1 MLLFWV
7 EPLQSLLHIT
17 QQVETVTYL
26 TVRQAAE
33 QVGVS
38 RQTMFRHIKD
48 GRVSATVDRDG
59 QKQIDV
65 AELLRVFGEL
75 QSPIATAKT
84 ASDRSRLT
92 QKNET
97 VPGLAYQ
104 IELEKL
110 RAQLEL
116 KAAELALAKE
126 RISELKSR
134 EHQVVEEKNRLLTLI
149 EQQSRLLTGPTP
161 KVAPRKR
168 TVPVVAKTV
177 QKKVAPLKSKVAPK
191 KVPLPAAK
199 AASTRMASKT
209 PPKKRA
215 TK

>member
-1 MLLFWV
+1 M
-7 EPLQSLLHIT
+7 
-17 QQVETVTYL
+17 TYL

-38 RQTMFRHIKD
+38 RQTMFRHVKD

-75 QSPIATAKT
+75 QSPVATTKT
-84 ASDRSRLT
+84 ANDRSRLT

-104 IELEKL
+104 VELEKL
-110 RAQLEL
+110 RAQLEF

-149 EQQSRLLTGPTP
+149 EQQSRLLA
-161 KVAPRKR
+161 AP
-168 TVPVVAKTV
+168 
-177 QKKVAPLKSKVAPK
+177 APK
-191 KVPLPAAK
+191 KTVPRKSASPVPVK
-199 AASTRMASKT
+199 AASKKAAVLK
-209 PPKKRA
+209 PQVVPKKAPAKSAVIRS
-215 TK
+215 TGKKR

>member
-1 MLLFWV
+1 
-7 EPLQSLLHIT
+7 
-17 QQVETVTYL
+17 VTYL

-38 RQTMFRHIKD
+38 RQTMFRHVKD

-65 AELLRVFGEL
+65 AELLRVFGAI
-75 QSPIATAKT
+75 QSPVATAKT
-84 ASDRSRLT
+84 VNDRSRLT

-97 VPGLAYQ
+97 APGLAYQ

-149 EQQSRLLTGPTP
+149 EQQSRLLAAPIP
-161 KVAPRKR
+161 KAAPRKKAVLSVAQV
-168 TVPVVAKTV
+168 VPKIA
-177 QKKVAPLKSKVAPK
+177 ASKPKAMPK
-191 KVPLPAAK
+191 KVPPSAVK
-199 AASTRMASKT
+199 AVR
-209 PPKKRA
+209 
-215 TK
+215 

>member
-1 MLLFWV
+1 M
-7 EPLQSLLHIT
+7 
-17 QQVETVTYL
+17 TYL

-33 QVGVS
+33 RAGVS

-48 GRVSATVDRDG
+48 GKISATVDRDG

-65 AELLRVFGEL
+65 TELLRVFGEL
-75 QSPIATAKT
+75 QSPTARAKT
-84 ASDRSRLT
+84 ASDRSRLS
-92 QKNET
+92 QKTET
-97 VPGLAYQ
+97 ASGLAYQ

-149 EQQSRLLTGPTP
+149 EQQSRLLTAPTP
-161 KVAPRKR
+161 KTTPRPPSIAKKAEAPQ
-168 TVPVVAKTV
+168 P
-177 QKKVAPLKSKVAPK
+177 KVTPK
-191 KVPLPAAK
+191 KVPKPVAK
-199 AASTRMASKT
+199 AISTRPASKA
-209 PPKKRA
+209 PAKKRSA
-215 TK
+215 K

>member
-1 MLLFWV
+1 M
-7 EPLQSLLHIT
+7 
-17 QQVETVTYL
+17 TYL

-75 QSPIATAKT
+75 QSPVAAAKT
-84 ASDRSRLT
+84 VSDRSRLT
-92 QKNET
+92 HKSET
-97 VPGLAYQ
+97 APGVAYQ

-110 RAQLEL
+110 RAQLEF
-116 KAAELALAKE
+116 KVAELALAKE

-149 EQQSRLLTGPTP
+149 EQQSRLLTGPMP
-161 KVAPRKR
+161 KVELRKRASPSEGKTAPR
-168 TVPVVAKTV
+168 VAAPKP
-177 QKKVAPLKSKVAPK
+177 KVLPK
-191 KVPLPAAK
+191 KVPQPAAK
-199 AASTRMASKT
+199 AVRAKPVLKA
-209 PPKKRA
+209 PAKKRA
-215 TK
+215 AK

>member
-1 MLLFWV
+1 M
-7 EPLQSLLHIT
+7 

-33 QVGVS
+33 RAGVS

-48 GRVSATVDRDG
+48 GKVSATVDRDG

-65 AELLRVFGEL
+65 SELLRVFGEL
-75 QSPIATAKT
+75 QSSTATAKT
-84 ASDRSRLT
+84 PSNSPRLT

-97 VPGLAYQ
+97 VPGFTYQ

-149 EQQSRLLTGPTP
+149 EQQSRLLSAPTP
-161 KVAPRKR
+161 KTPPRPPSIAKKAEAPK
-168 TVPVVAKTV
+168 P
-177 QKKVAPLKSKVAPK
+177 KVTPK
-191 KVPLPAAK
+191 KVTQPVANAI
-199 AASTRMASKT
+199 STRPASKA
-209 PPKKRA
+209 PARKRSA
-215 TK
+215 K

>member
-1 MLLFWV
+1 MA
-7 EPLQSLLHIT
+7 
-17 QQVETVTYL
+17 YL

-65 AELLRVFGEL
+65 SELLRVFGEL

-84 ASDRSRLT
+84 ASDRSRQS
-92 QKNET
+92 QKLET
-97 VPGLAYQ
+97 TPGVAYQ

-110 RAQLEL
+110 RSQLEL

-149 EQQSRLLTGPTP
+149 EQQSRLLTGPTST
-161 KVAPRKR
+161 VTPRK
-168 TVPVVAKTV
+168 TTIPSVAKND
-177 QKKVAPLKSKVAPK
+177 QKKVASPNTTVKTK
-191 KVPLPAAK
+191 KIPLPAK
-199 AASTRMASKT
+199 KSASTIPARKT
-209 PPKKRA
+209 PSKKIA
-215 TK
+215 L

>member
-1 MLLFWV
+1 M
-7 EPLQSLLHIT
+7 
-17 QQVETVTYL
+17 TYL

-48 GRVSATVDRDG
+48 GRISATVDRDG

-65 AELLRVFGEL
+65 AELLRVFGAI
-75 QSPIATAKT
+75 QSPVATAKT

-97 VPGLAYQ
+97 APSLTYQ

-134 EHQVVEEKNRLLTLI
+134 ENQVVEEKNRLLTLI
-149 EQQSRLLTGPTP
+149 EQQSRLLTAPTP
-161 KVAPRKR
+161 KAPTPPAVVKKAPAN
-168 TVPVVAKTV
+168 PVKPPAAMVKKAPMKAVAK
-177 QKKVAPLKSKVAPK
+177 ASPASRKSPSTTQARAKPNATPK
-191 KVPLPAAK
+191 PTAK
-199 AASTRMASKT
+199 IKARKN
-209 PPKKRA
+209 
-215 TK
+215 

>member
-1 MLLFWV
+1 M
-7 EPLQSLLHIT
+7 
-17 QQVETVTYL
+17 TYL

-33 QVGVS
+33 RAGVS

-75 QSPIATAKT
+75 QSPVAEPKT
-84 ASDRSRLT
+84 VSDRTRLT
-92 QKNET
+92 HKSET
-97 VPGLAYQ
+97 VPSVAYQ

-116 KAAELALAKE
+116 KAAELAMAKE

-149 EQQSRLLTGPTP
+149 EQQSRLLAAPTP
-161 KVAPRKR
+161 KAAPWKR
-168 TVPVVAKTV
+168 TAPSATKVVP
-177 QKKVAPLKSKVAPK
+177 KVAAPK
-191 KVPLPAAK
+191 PKATPKKALLSAAK
-199 AASTRMASKT
+199 AVATKPASKA
-209 PPKKRA
+209 PARKRVG
-215 TK
+215 K